1 MKCQSFRYGSHAHA
15 IISLGPVYFFV
26 NSARNS
32 GVNAWRTRA
41 TSPIKISETGY
52 LSCYR
57 NLPRSVRDTFL
68 RCEMHT
74 FRPSSTSIRRR
85 GERVCVC
92 ACRLTEIVP
101 SSSLLPLHIFFPRFG
116 LHPHSVHRRGF
127 RSFRGVTS
135 YFCQRDSRASIV
147 TILA

>member
-1 MKCQSFRYGSHAHA
+1 M
-15 IISLGPVYFFV
+15 YFFV

-85 GERVCVC
+85 GERACVC

-101 SSSLLPLHIFFPRFG
+101 SLTPPPPYILS
-116 LHPHSVHRRGF
+116 
-127 RSFRGVTS
+127 SFRPSSSFGSSPRISFV
-135 YFCQRDSRASIV
+135 SRHDIVFLSTRQPREHCHDLGLTREARSIRERE
-147 TILA
+147 ILIS